1 MTNMFPTII
10 TVLEVDHKVG
20 GWFGLRIPFQG
31 FRMELH
37 PKVQQCKIAT
47 LPVETIMYKGM
58 NNIVAV
64 GARVWR
70 VQELEQET
78 FEIKLPTPDLFFF
91 VREEKLEYR
100 NQIIVENY

>member
-1 MTNMFPTII
+1 MFPTII

-47 LPVETIMYKGM
+47 LPVETIIYKGM
-58 NNIVAV
+58 NE
-64 GARVWR
+64 
-70 VQELEQET
+70 ELEQET

-91 VREEKLEYR
+91 VGEEKLEYC

>member
-1 MTNMFPTII
+1 MFPTII
-10 TVLEVDHKVG
+10 TVLEVGHKVG
-20 GWFGLRIPFQG
+20 GWFGLRIPFQE

-47 LPVETIMYKGM
+47 LPVETIMNEGM
-58 NNIVAV
+58 NNIVADAV

-78 FEIKLPTPDLFFF
+78 FEIKLPTPDLFF
-91 VREEKLEYR
+91 L
-100 NQIIVENY
+100 